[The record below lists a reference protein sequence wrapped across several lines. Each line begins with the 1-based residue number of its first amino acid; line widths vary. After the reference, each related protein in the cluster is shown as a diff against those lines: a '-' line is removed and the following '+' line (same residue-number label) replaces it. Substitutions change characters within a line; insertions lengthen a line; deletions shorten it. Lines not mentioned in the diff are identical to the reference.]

1 MNDSAMDML
10 PHNLEAELATLGAL
24 LIDPDAILKVREIAH
39 PRDFFIGK
47 HQWLYS
53 AYLKAIDGG
62 NDAPDYV
69 TLCDIL
75 ERQGQLEEIGGAAFV
90 TSLVNK
96 TPTALNVEHY
106 ARIVARTG
114 YLRRAIAAA
123 QKIAQVAYQ
132 DDETEIDSKQEAI
145 ERIVFDLAPIN
156 DGGGLEHIRVGASD
170 IYDEMDRRID
180 GQLPPGVKTG
190 FSMFDKMTGGLQ
202 KSDLIIVAARPSMGK
217 TSLMLDISRNAATKH
232 HKRVAI
238 FSLEM
243 SKVQLIQRLIASRS
257 DINSTTLRNDRLAGE
272 DWPVFVN
279 VLDELGNTE
288 IYIDDAGN
296 QSASKIRAK
305 LRRLMAL
312 VDIDLIVIDYLQM
325 MRTDRRTS
333 SLYERTAQLS
343 RDCKGLAKEFDLPVV
358 VGSQLSRACE
368 QRKNKRP
375 LLSDL
380 RDSGTIEEDAD
391 IVAFIYRDEYYNEK
405 TDAPNVAEINVAKH
419 RNGRTGM
426 FPLFFKRSAAT
437 FKNMELDR
445 IEL

>member
-1 MNDSAMDML
+1 MNNDAMDML

-53 AYLKAIDGG
+53 AYLKAVDSG

-69 TLCDIL
+69 TLCDTL
-75 ERQGQLEEIGGAAFV
+75 ERQGQLEDVGGAAFI
-90 TSLVNK
+90 TSLANR

-132 DDETEIDSKQEAI
+132 DDEIEIDSKQEAI
-145 ERIVFDLAPIN
+145 ERIVFDLAPIS
-156 DGGGLEHIRVGASD
+156 DGDGLEHIRVGAGD
-170 IYDEMDRRID
+170 VYDEMGRRVG

-190 FSMFDKMTGGLQ
+190 FSIFDKMTGGLQ

-217 TSLMLDISRNAATKH
+217 TSLMLDISRNAAAKY

-243 SKVQLIQRLIASRS
+243 SKTQLIQRLIASRS
-257 DINSTTLRNDRLAGE
+257 DISTTTLRNDRLPE
-272 DWPVFVN
+272 RDWPVFIDV
-279 VLDELGNTE
+279 VGELGNAE

-296 QSASKIRAK
+296 QSASKMRAK
-305 LRRLMAL
+305 LRRLMAR

-333 SLYERTAQLS
+333 GLYERTAQLS
-343 RDCKGLAKEFDLPVV
+343 KDCKELAKEFDLPVV

-368 QRKNKRP
+368 QRINKRP

-391 IVAFIYRDEYYNEK
+391 IVAFIYRDEYYNAE

-426 FPLFFKRSAAT
+426 FPLFFKRSAVT

-445 IEL
+445 TEL